1 MVMNKSTL
9 RRVIMFDN
17 EILYYHPIH
26 QDHWFAPLY
35 MGMPVYLDRGPLLT
49 RHLDAIY
56 RMMTGALNAS
66 PRSYAVRV
74 DLRLPDDFAFSDTE
88 VITRFFKALHR
99 LLDAADEQKAL
110 EGKRVHPHRL
120 QYCWVREWGVEGK
133 PHYHV
138 VLMFNRDRYRVLGSF
153 AIDEGNLSARI
164 KQAWAIAL
172 HRPLVDSARLVQF
185 PKNAEYHL
193 ISNLISFEHDVKGF
207 FYRLSYFAK
216 ADTKRFGIGQRSFGT
231 SRSL

>member
-1 MVMNKSTL
+1 MLNSLTPNYQPANHD
-9 RRVIMFDN
+9 F
-17 EILYYHPIH
+17 
-26 QDHWFAPLY
+26 WFAPMY
-35 MGMPVYLDRGPLLT
+35 AGMPVYLDRGPLLT
-49 RHLDAIY
+49 RHLDAIH
-56 RMMTGALNAS
+56 RTMMNALAAS
-66 PRSYAVRV
+66 PRCYSLRV

-88 VITRFFKALHR
+88 VITRFFRALNR
-99 LLDAADEQKAL
+99 LLDMADIQKTM

-120 QYCWVREWGVEGK
+120 HYCWVREWGSEGK

-138 VLMFNRDRYRVLGSF
+138 VLMLNRDRYRTLGSF
-153 AIDEGNLSARI
+153 SAEDGNLSARI

-193 ISNLISFEHDVKGF
+193 ISNSISYEHDVKGF

-231 SRSL
+231 SRNL

>member
-1 MVMNKSTL
+1 MVMNTSTL

-17 EILYYHPIH
+17 EIPYYHPIH
-26 QDHWFAPLY
+26 QDLWFSPLY
-35 MGMPVYLDRGPLLT
+35 IGMPVYLDRGPLLT

-56 RMMTGALNAS
+56 RMMTNALIAS

-74 DLRLPDDFAFSDTE
+74 DLRLPNDFDMSDTE
-88 VITRFFKALHR
+88 VITRFFRALNR
-99 LLDAADEQKAL
+99 SLDTADMQKRQ

-120 QYCWVREWGVEGK
+120 QYCWVREWGAEGK

-138 VLMFNRDRYRVLGSF
+138 VLMFNRDRYRTLGSF
-153 AIDEGNLSARI
+153 SADEGNLCARI
-164 KQAWAIAL
+164 RQAWAIAL
-172 HRPLVDSARLVQF
+172 QRPLADTARLVQI

-193 ISNLISFEHDVKGF
+193 LSCSMNYEQDVKGF

-231 SRSL
+231 SRSF